1 MLSCKVYKM
10 GNKLGTYFTKDIFK
24 IIKIKKGK
32 LVSLN
37 LSNKKDNA
45 FYITKFNKIISF
57 RKEIIKKLELKKEI
71 RFILR

>member
-1 MLSCKVYKM
+1 M